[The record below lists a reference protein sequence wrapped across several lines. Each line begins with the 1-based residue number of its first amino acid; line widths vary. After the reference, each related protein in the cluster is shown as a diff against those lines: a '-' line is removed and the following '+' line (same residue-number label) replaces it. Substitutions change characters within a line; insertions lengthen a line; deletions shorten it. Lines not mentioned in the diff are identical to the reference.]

1 MAEEKHHHH
10 LFHHKKDE
18 EDKPIES
25 VFTETTTGYAETGF
39 SSGGPGG
46 YGDETWDCVVC
57 GKRFVSKN
65 ALGGH
70 MNQHPKR
77 PWRGLYPPPAGHHAP
92 EACVVCGKRFVS
104 KNALGV
110 HMNQHPERPW
120 RGLYPPPTDEPA
132 AVRNGNTTAPLL
144 IDLNQPAP

>member
-77 PWRGLYPPPAGHHAP
+77 PWRGLYPPPTGESSA
-92 EACVVCGKRFVS
+92 
-104 KNALGV
+104 
-110 HMNQHPERPW
+110 
-120 RGLYPPPTDEPA
+120 
-132 AVRNGNTTAPLL
+132 
-144 IDLNQPAP
+144 